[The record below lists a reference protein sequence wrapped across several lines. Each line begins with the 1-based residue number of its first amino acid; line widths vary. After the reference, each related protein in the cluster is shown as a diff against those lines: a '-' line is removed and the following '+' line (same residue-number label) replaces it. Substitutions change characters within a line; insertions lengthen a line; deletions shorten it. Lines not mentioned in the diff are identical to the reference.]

1 MIELLDTF
9 THWHWLALGLALL
22 AAELLGAAGYL
33 LWLGISALLVGL
45 LLSLLP
51 LSWQLQWVSFG
62 AFALVTT
69 WLWWRRQL
77 KQDQESDESRTL
89 NQKEKQLV
97 GQVIT
102 LEEDI
107 PAGKSRIRVA
117 DTTWSARSDQKIT
130 KGTQVEIVA
139 IDGIILT
146 IKPIFD

>member
-89 NQKEKQLV
+89 NQKEKQLI

-102 LEEDI
+102 LEDAI

-117 DTTWSARSDQKIT
+117 DTTWSAYCEQSLPA
-130 KGTQVEIVA
+130 GTVVKVIG
-139 IDGIILT
+139 IDGITLI
-146 IKPIFD
+146 IQAN

>member
-117 DTTWSARSDQKIT
+117 DTTWSAYCEQSLPA
-130 KGTQVEIVA
+130 GTVVKVIG
-139 IDGIILT
+139 IDGITLI
-146 IKPIFD
+146 IRAN

>member
-117 DTTWSARSDQKIT
+117 DTTWSAYCEQSLPA
-130 KGTQVEIVA
+130 GTVVKVIG
-139 IDGIILT
+139 IDGITLI
-146 IKPIFD
+146 IQAN

>member
-62 AFALVTT
+62 AFSLVTT

-107 PAGKSRIRVA
+107 PAGKSRIRGA
-117 DTTWSARSDQKIT
+117 DTTWSAYCEQSLPA
-130 KGTQVEIVA
+130 GTVVKVIG
-139 IDGIILT
+139 IDGITLI
-146 IKPIFD
+146 IQAN

>member
-89 NQKEKQLV
+89 NQKEKQLI

-102 LEEDI
+102 LEDAI

-117 DTTWSARSDQKIT
+117 DTTWSAYCEQSLPA
-130 KGTQVEIVA
+130 GTVVKVIEL
-139 IDGIILT
+139 DGITLI
-146 IKPIFD
+146 IQAN